1 VNIALFDPL
10 YRAVAWIVV
19 TIHSG
24 LEHLTR
30 AGWTWGLS
38 IVLLT
43 ICMRLILFPLFM
55 KQIKSQRE
63 MQLLQPKIA
72 ELKKKYPDDRQR
84 QSQEQMQLFKD
95 HGVNPL
101 AGCLPLLVQMPIF
114 FALFGVLHK
123 FVQDKNGGYSSHYG
137 LTQLQ
142 VEHIAKSKIFGVPIA
157 ATFNS
162 SKTMLASLNTNAGTV
177 KTVTVIMILLMMASS
192 FLTSRQ
198 MLARSKAQGQVLD
211 GAQATTQKIM
221 VYGMP
226 LFFGVIGVNFQ
237 MGVLLYWLTTN
248 VWTFGQQYVVI
259 KRMGDDPEA
268 VVRERKAKEA
278 ATSSEGTRPNLTKPP
293 LSKSSTPKSS
303 SSRPSNGKP
312 VVGGAVPA
320 TSAGSTGASSS
331 NGSAARNGSNG
342 TAGSGARRPGQA
354 TNRSASRKRKGG
366 RH

>member
-1 VNIALFDPL
+1 VNLAFLDPL
-10 YRAVAWIVV
+10 YRAVAWIVY

-24 LEHLTR
+24 LKHLTT
-30 AGWTWGLS
+30 GSWTWGLS

-43 ICMRLILFPLFM
+43 ICMRLVLFPLFM

-84 QSQEQMQLFKD
+84 QSQEQMALFKE

-101 AGCLPLLVQMPIF
+101 AGCLPLLIQMPIF

-123 FVQDKNGGYSSHYG
+123 FVQNKQGGYTPQYG
-137 LTQLQ
+137 LSTGV
-142 VEHIAKSKIFGVPIA
+142 VEEIAKSKIFGVPIA

-162 SKTMLASLNTNAGTV
+162 SKSVLASLNANAGTV
-177 KTVTVIMILLMMASS
+177 KTVTVVMIVLMMATS

-198 MLARSKAQGQVLD
+198 MLARSKASGQQLD
-211 GAQATTQKIM
+211 SAQAMTQKIM

-248 VWTFGQQYVVI
+248 VWTFGQQYFVI
-259 KRMGDDPEA
+259 KAMGDDPES
-268 VVRERKAKEA
+268 VVRARKAKEA
-278 ATSSEGTRPNLTKPP
+278 GGSGDAKVPAVPAGTSLTKPP
-293 LSKSSTPKSS
+293 SGKAGAAKP
-303 SSRPSNGKP
+303 GAAKP
-312 VVGGAVPA
+312 VGDAVPVA
-320 TSAGSTGASSS
+320 ST
-331 NGSAARNGSNG
+331 GSNG
-342 TAGSGARRPGQA
+342 TARNGSGAARRPGQA
-354 TNRSASRKRKGG
+354 RPANRKRKGG

>member
-1 VNIALFDPL
+1 MNIALFDPL
-10 YRAVAWIVV
+10 YTAVAWILH
-19 TIHSG
+19 TIHDG
-24 LEHLTR
+24 LKHITS

-43 ICMRLILFPLFM
+43 MAMRLLLFPLFM

-84 QSQEQMQLFKD
+84 QSQEQMALFKE

-101 AGCLPLLVQMPIF
+101 AGCLPLLIQMPIF

-123 FVQDKNGGYSSHYG
+123 FVPNKGTLGDYAPHYG
-137 LTQLQ
+137 LTRD
-142 VEHIAKSKIFGVPIA
+142 VVKAVATSKIFGVPIA
-157 ATFNS
+157 AKFSS
-162 SKTMLASLNTNAGTV
+162 SKAELSTLSAHASTV
-177 KTVTVIMILLMMASS
+177 KTVTVVMILLMMASS

-198 MLARSKAQGQVLD
+198 MLARSKKQGQVLD

-248 VWTFGQQYVVI
+248 VWTFGQQYFVI
-259 KRMGDDPEA
+259 KAMGDDPEA
-268 VVRERKAKEA
+268 VVRERRAKEA
-278 ATSSEGTRPNLTKPP
+278 SEGKAPTSLVKGASLTK
-293 LSKSSTPKSS
+293 ST
-303 SSRPSNGKP
+303 GKP
-312 VVGGAVPA
+312 SGKSTSKPGVVGGALPA
-320 TSAGSTGASSS
+320 TSS
-331 NGSAARNGSNG
+331 GSNG
-342 TAGSGARRPGQA
+342 TVPRNGSVSSGARRPGQG
-354 TNRSASRKRKGG
+354 ASRPANRKRKGG

>member
-1 VNIALFDPL
+1 VNVPFLDPL
-10 YRAVAWIVV
+10 YQAVAWVIYSIHAGLKHV
-19 TIHSG
+19 TSG
-24 LEHLTR
+24 T
-30 AGWTWGLS
+30 WTWGLS

-43 ICMRLILFPLFM
+43 ICMRLLLFPLFM

-72 ELKKKYPDDRQR
+72 ELKKKYPDDRQK
-84 QSQEQMQLFKD
+84 QSQEQMALFKE

-123 FVQDKNGGYSSHYG
+123 FIQNKQGGYTPRYG
-137 LTQLQ
+137 LSSN
-142 VEHIAKSKIFGVPIA
+142 VIREIATSKIFGVPIA
-157 ATFNS
+157 ATFSS
-162 SKTMLASLNTNAGTV
+162 SKSVLTSLGTTAGTV
-177 KTVTVIMILLMMASS
+177 KPVTVVMIILMMATS
-192 FLTSRQ
+192 FATSRQ
-198 MLARSKAQGQVLD
+198 MLARSKASGATLD

-248 VWTFGQQYVVI
+248 VWTFGQQYFVI

-278 ATSSEGTRPNLTKPP
+278 ADAKA
-293 LSKSSTPKSS
+293 
-303 SSRPSNGKP
+303 
-312 VVGGAVPA
+312 GGAPVTLGKNAKTPAGAAAPLVPA
-320 TSAGSTGASSS
+320 TS
-331 NGSAARNGSNG
+331 NGGAARANSGSNP
-342 TAGSGARRPGQA
+342 ARRPGQA
-354 TNRSASRKRKGG
+354 GSRPANRKRKGG